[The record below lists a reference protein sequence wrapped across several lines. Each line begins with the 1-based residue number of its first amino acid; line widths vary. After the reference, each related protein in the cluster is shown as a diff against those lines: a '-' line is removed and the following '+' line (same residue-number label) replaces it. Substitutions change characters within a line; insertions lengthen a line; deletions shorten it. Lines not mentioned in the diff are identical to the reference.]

1 MPMRVAFAAFTLA
14 AGIFAGP
21 EWAAYAGDPHAGP
34 RVPGYTGDRGPGL
47 QPRHDGGPEGRPSD
61 QQTGVVAGRVMDA
74 TSNRP
79 MPGAVVTLV
88 SGAPA
93 PPPLPGAP
101 PPRPTPPPPGGAQP
115 RRAVAVA
122 NGDGRFVFRDVPPGP
137 YTLTTALGF
146 GAYSPGAY
154 GRRRPNG
161 PSRALNVEAGARVN
175 DVVIHMWRNAVIAGT
190 LRDDRGEP
198 VVGVGV
204 WALRRVMAN
213 GRYELMF
220 DGGTVEAS
228 DDRGRFRLTGL
239 LPGSYLVCARSA
251 TQTVAVETAKAF
263 QAAVTSGTSG
273 EMRRGWIET
282 GGVWPQGGGVVSGEW
297 MAAGSSAEIQPLPGP
312 NGTVLVQAP
321 SCAPGAS
328 SARDARVISLAA
340 GDERDAVDLTLPLVP
355 GVRVSGVLMR
365 PTGPAPSSGLLLYE
379 AGAADE
385 LRHEIPLGYSIS
397 DSSGRFAFLGVT
409 PGSYVVRAY
418 RVTPTG
424 PLEGPVPAAAGVPGG
439 MTRERLEPGPPK
451 PSMFGEAPVTVGA
464 GNIDGLTVTYEQG
477 ARVSGRVVFDGATAA
492 PTGAQLQAVAIAI
505 RPIDRPVSGMVS
517 DTRVSAEG
525 LFTTAGFPAGRHI
538 VTGIRPPGPQ
548 WVLSSITIGGA
559 DATGRAFTLGGRD
572 LDGAVITFTDRRMS
586 ISGVV
591 RPAGTGSSPE
601 ATVVLF
607 PANTQEWFS
616 SGMSTMRV
624 ASVASEP
631 DGSYRL
637 DVPLA
642 GDYIVVAVPPEINPA
657 VDGEFIARWAASG
670 VKLSFAPGET
680 KTQALTLGR
689 AK

>member
-1 MPMRVAFAAFTLA
+1 
-14 AGIFAGP
+14 
-21 EWAAYAGDPHAGP
+21 
-34 RVPGYTGDRGPGL
+34 
-47 QPRHDGGPEGRPSD
+47 
-61 QQTGVVAGRVMDA
+61 MDA

-79 MPGAVVTLV
+79 IPGAVVTLV

-93 PPPLPGAP
+93 PPLLAGAP

-122 NGDGRFVFRDVPPGP
+122 NGDGRFVFRDLPPGP
-137 YTLTTALGF
+137 YTLTSALGF
-146 GAYSPGAY
+146 GVYSPGAY

-161 PSRALNVEAGARVN
+161 PSRALTVEAGARVN
-175 DVVIHMWRNAVIAGT
+175 DVVIHMWRNAVISGT

-213 GRYELMF
+213 GRYELTF

-239 LPGSYLVCARSA
+239 LPGSYLVCARTA
-251 TQTVAVETAKAF
+251 TQTVAVETAQAF

-282 GGVWPQGGGVVSGEW
+282 GGVWPQRGGVVSGEW
-297 MAAGSSAEIQPLPGP
+297 MATGSSAEIQPLPGP
-312 NGTVLVQAP
+312 NGTVLVQPP
-321 SCAPGAS
+321 SCAPGTS
-328 SARDARVISLAA
+328 SAGDARVVTLAA
-340 GDERDAVDLTLPLVP
+340 GDERDAVDLTLPLVA
-355 GVRVSGVLMR
+355 GARVSGVLM
-365 PTGPAPSSGLLLYE
+365 GPGGPVPNSGLRLYQM
-379 AGAADE
+379 GAADE
-385 LRHEIPLGYSIS
+385 LRHEILLGYSIS
-397 DSSGRFAFLGVT
+397 NSSGRFAFLGVT

-424 PLEGPVPAAAGVPGG
+424 PLNVPVPAAAGAPGG
-439 MTRERLEPGPPK
+439 MTRETLAPPSK
-451 PSMFGEAPVTVGA
+451 PMPAMFGETVVAVGA
-464 GNIDGLTVTYEQG
+464 GNVDGVTVTYEQG
-477 ARVSGRVVFDGATAA
+477 ARVSGRVVFDGATPPPAA
-492 PTGAQLQAVAIAI
+492 AQIQGIAIAI
-505 RPIDRPVSGMVS
+505 RPVDQPVSGMAG
-517 DTRVSAEG
+517 DTRVSADG
-525 LFTTAGFPAGRHI
+525 TFTTSGFPSGRHI
-538 VTGIRPPGPQ
+538 VTGTNPPGAP

-572 LDGAVITFTDRRMS
+572 IDGAVITFTDRRMS
-586 ISGVV
+586 VSGVV

-624 ASVASEP
+624 TSVASEP
-631 DGSYRL
+631 DGTYRL

-642 GDYIVVAVPPEINPA
+642 GDYIVVAVPPEINPV
-657 VDGEFIARWAASG
+657 VDREFIARWAASG